1 MKTPDQRI
9 EHILQRMLADRSTD
23 APADAIKWAKDH
35 FRTRVVEQPAGLL
48 QRIKA
53 AITVNIAP
61 GELAFGERSAGTG
74 QARQMLF
81 EAGENAIDLRITAVG
96 DKLEIRGQILGVG
109 FENAKI
115 VLSGETNYTANADEM
130 ATFTFKGVAAGDYG
144 LTVSGTTAEIVIEEL
159 TLE

>member
-1 MKTPDQRI
+1 
-9 EHILQRMLADRSTD
+9 MLADRTPD
-23 APADAIKWAKDH
+23 APADTIKWAKDH

-61 GELAFGERSAGTG
+61 GELAFGERSVDAG

-96 DKLEIRGQILGVG
+96 NRFDVRGQILGAG
-109 FENAKI
+109 FENAEI
-115 VLSGETNYTANADEM
+115 QLSGATNYTARADDM
-130 ATFTFKGVAAGDYG
+130 ATFTFTGVAAGDYDV
-144 LTVSGTTAEIVIEEL
+144 TVSGTRTEIVVEEL
-159 TLE
+159 TLR